1 MISFKQMLRS
11 LRQYHEDTKLS
22 TLTLCDIFGTENPS
36 LINAIPREEFI
47 ARVNAKKQDL
57 DLPVTVTESEL
68 AARRAEWEAGTPMF
82 KHDGCSVA
90 FPKDNFY
97 LHLFQHLSGHQPGKA
112 GQPPTP
118 VQRASHYCREK
129 TACEDCQ
136 RWVQK
141 LAEGTASLEAPGA
154 GWVPSRDRVLGIAAR
169 VRAALPG
176 ITFGGVELQVPA
188 KTLED
193 KLMGLT
199 TGQAVGAVKHA
210 LAKCNAI
217 GFTGRHMVAA
227 KYRSDFVPH
236 FMKHLGLTDV
246 NKVPAKSTLH
256 AVYLAHKR
264 KDTDVAVQPAPP
276 VRSSKRA
283 RRAPK

>member
-1 MISFKQMLRS
+1 
-11 LRQYHEDTKLS
+11 
-22 TLTLCDIFGTENPS
+22 
-36 LINAIPREEFI
+36 
-47 ARVNAKKQDL
+47 
-57 DLPVTVTESEL
+57 
-68 AARRAEWEAGTPMF
+68 MF
-82 KHDGCSVA
+82 KHDGCSIA
-90 FPKDNFY
+90 FPEENFY
-97 LHLFQHLSGHQPGKA
+97 LRFYVHVSGHRPGKA

-141 LAEGTASLEAPGA
+141 LAEETASLEAPGA

-176 ITFGGVELQVPA
+176 ITFGDVELQVD
-188 KTLED
+188 D

-199 TGQAVGAVKHA
+199 TGEAVGAIKYA
-210 LAKCNAI
+210 LDQCNAI
-217 GFTGRHMVAA
+217 GFNGCHMVAA